1 MEEWSL
7 RAVMSFVCC
16 CFFLGAWYRIRVEKF
31 AGCGN
36 VAGVPIIGAYGDG
49 GDCLVRV

>member
-1 MEEWSL
+1 MEFEGCD
-7 RAVMSFVCC
+7 VVCLLL
-16 CFFLGAWYRIRVEKF
+16 FFLGAWYRIRVEKF